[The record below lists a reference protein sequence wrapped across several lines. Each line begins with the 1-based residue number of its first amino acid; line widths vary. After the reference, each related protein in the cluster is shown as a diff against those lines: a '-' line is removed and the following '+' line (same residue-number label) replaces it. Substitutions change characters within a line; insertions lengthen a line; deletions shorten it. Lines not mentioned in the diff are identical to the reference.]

1 MYLEYASL
9 LMLGEQYPLKQKTSP
24 TRTPTIP
31 SLLTSVVS
39 SGSLPLRSVTH
50 IEASPL
56 VSLNQCGSCLFGSEI
71 IIISGLSS
79 IAHWCIMS
87 CASLH
92 LLRFICS
99 ILIYSLSTAFYILDK
114 PGIRLRGQI
123 SLLSPCCRW
132 SSREWGKV
140 RVGVRCVGFSSLW
153 RIGNTWEDRSTL
165 CSLSTV
171 GWHVL
176 LSNFTGH

>member
-1 MYLEYASL
+1 MVDPPQQVDFALKSPATTTLSCLLATLFVIVDSVSMYLEYASL
-9 LMLGEQYPLKQKTSP
+9 FMLGEQYPLKQKTSP

-132 SSREWGKV
+132 SSRV
-140 RVGVRCVGFSSLW
+140 R
-153 RIGNTWEDRSTL
+153 
-165 CSLSTV
+165 
-171 GWHVL
+171 
-176 LSNFTGH
+176 